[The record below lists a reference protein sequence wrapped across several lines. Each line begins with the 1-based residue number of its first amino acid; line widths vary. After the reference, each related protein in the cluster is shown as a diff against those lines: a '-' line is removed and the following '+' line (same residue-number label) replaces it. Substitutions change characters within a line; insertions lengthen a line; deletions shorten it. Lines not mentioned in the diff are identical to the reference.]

1 MLLRV
6 VTSCMMPERARVAP
20 GPVVGLRTLGKR
32 PHALAGGSTSHHD
45 VSGQLHVPVVL
56 GEFFVTLA

>member
-20 GPVVGLRTLGKR
+20 GPIVGLRALSKR
-32 PHALAGGSTSHHD
+32 PHALAGWSTSQHD
-45 VSGQLHVPVVL
+45 VPGQLHVSVVL
-56 GEFFVTLA
+56 GEFFVTLE